1 MEDKNNELK
10 KKTEELS
17 GKIKETKEELNE
29 LRKNCKHSDYII
41 KDTNFDDSRLELRKV
56 CETCGETLGFPS
68 KEDLKD
74 NGYE

>member
-1 MEDKNNELK
+1 MEDKRDELK

-17 GKIKETKEELNE
+17 GKIKETKEELKQ
-29 LRKNCKHSDYII
+29 LRKNCKHSEYTI

-56 CETCGETLGFPS
+56 CNFCGDTLGFPT
-68 KEDLKD
+68 KDDLKD

>member
-1 MEDKNNELK
+1 MEERNNELK

-17 GKIKETKEELNE
+17 GKIKETKEELKE
-29 LRKNCKHSDYII
+29 LRKSCKHSEYII
-41 KDTNFDDSRLELRKV
+41 KDINHDDSRLELRRV
-56 CETCGETLGFPS
+56 CGSCGEILGFPT